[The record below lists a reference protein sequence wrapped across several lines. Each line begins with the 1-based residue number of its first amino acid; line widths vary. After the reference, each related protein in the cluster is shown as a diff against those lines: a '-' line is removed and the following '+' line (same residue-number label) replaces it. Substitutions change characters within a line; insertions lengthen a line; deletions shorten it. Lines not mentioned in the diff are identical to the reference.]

1 MIVLLYCIEFL
12 FILGADS
19 VWGVQ
24 VGYHYFDSKQRY
36 WNLIGCGNCL
46 IDVACQLSKQ
56 RCATPPAHQIKP
68 FSNKHIF
75 IG

>member
-19 VWGVQ
+19 VGEMA
-24 VGYHYFDSKQRY
+24 HHCFDSRQRY

-46 IDVACQLSKQ
+46 IDVNFQLSKQ
-56 RCATPPAHQIKP
+56 RCATSSANQIKP